1 MDTSLFVQGMT
12 LAYGIG
18 LVMGTLIFVLFEAL
32 DYFDE

>member
-1 MDTSLFVQGMT
+1 MDTSLFVQSIT

-18 LVMGTLIFVLFEAL
+18 LVMGMFTFALFEAL